1 MIENTNIIIKHI
13 ATQNIIEK
21 RVVKI
26 KYIRS
31 RRQV

>member
-13 ATQNIIEK
+13 VTQNIVEK

-26 KYIRS
+26 KHIYK
-31 RRQV
+31 